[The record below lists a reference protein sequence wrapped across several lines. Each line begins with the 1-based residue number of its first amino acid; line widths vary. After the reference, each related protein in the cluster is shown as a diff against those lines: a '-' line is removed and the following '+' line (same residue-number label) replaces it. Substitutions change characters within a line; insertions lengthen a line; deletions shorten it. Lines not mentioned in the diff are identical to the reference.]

1 MKNRF
6 FVLFQDY
13 SNYNISCRHFLIRKG
28 AAMWQDYHITA
39 EDIPLYQTLI
49 PDFYI
54 RQLKEGSLAGL
65 VFINQ
70 DSMTNP
76 VIGIV
81 LYRVTKGYIEI
92 EWVVP
97 TADYDLPDYGA
108 DMVRSVLNK
117 ARIQGGYR
125 GVIGR
130 FRKGDAMAEF
140 FPEDEFS
147 YVTEPAG
154 VYRFRLSDVT
164 GLEKYR
170 DNKRL
175 ENCISLS
182 ASDKALKNSILT
194 RIAMDEE
201 IIPLSSSVNWD
212 AYEQDLSFI
221 YRGENGGDGIIL
233 VEASEDELVL
243 SLLYSRNPVA
253 GILLLTKAC
262 DAAADKYGA
271 DKAVACPVLTELSER
286 IIEKTIPNPVRPK
299 LIRAEALL
307 PVGTGLIQDFIT
319 YHSSA
324 KHASDIQ
331 GT

>member
-1 MKNRF
+1 
-6 FVLFQDY
+6 
-13 SNYNISCRHFLIRKG
+13 
-28 AAMWQDYHITA
+28 MWQDYHITA

-65 VFINQ
+65 AFINQ
-70 DSMTNP
+70 DNMTCP

-147 YVTEPAG
+147 YATEPAG

-164 GLEKYR
+164 GLDRYR

-253 GILLLTKAC
+253 GILLLTKAYH
-262 DAAADKYGA
+262 AAADKYGA
-271 DKAVACPVLTELSER
+271 DKTAACPVLTELSEK
-286 IIEKTIPNPVRPK
+286 IVEKTVPNPVRPK

-319 YHSSA
+319 YHSLA